1 MFKLALDAGHGLYT
15 KGKEI
20 PAYMGKYPLQKEW
33 QLNSRICDYM
43 QEMLKAYKNV
53 EVLRLD
59 DVTGKTDVTLK
70 VRTAKANSWGAD
82 FLLSEHHNAGING
95 GTGGGVVVYT
105 YPKTSKENVRRQK
118 DLYAEIIKHTGLK
131 GNRSTPIA
139 SANLHMVRESLMP
152 AILIES
158 GFMDSKTDVPI
169 IITEEFAKANA
180 KAQVEF
186 LVEEF
191 NLKPIIDKEHIKRL
205 IARRNVIIRIL
216 RRLTWKST

>member
-1 MFKLALDAGHGLYT
+1 MFKLALDAGHGVYT

-20 PAYMGKYPLQKEW
+20 PSYIGTYDLQKEW
-33 QLNSRICDYM
+33 QLNSRISDLIE
-43 QEMLKAYKNV
+43 QGLRAYKDV
-53 EVLRLD
+53 KVLRLD
-59 DVTGKTDVTLK
+59 DITGKTDVPLK
-70 VRTAKANSWGAD
+70 ARTDKANSWKAD

-105 YPKTSKENVRRQK
+105 YPKTSKENVRRQR
-118 DLYAEIIKHTGLK
+118 DLYNKVIKHTGLK

-139 SANLHMVRESLMP
+139 SANLHMVRESKMP

-158 GFMDSKTDVPI
+158 GFMDSKMDVPI
-169 IITEEFAKANA
+169 IVTDEFARANA

-191 NLKPIIDKEHIKRL
+191 KLKPILDKDHIKML
-205 IARRNVIIRIL
+205 IARRNLIL
-216 RRLTWKST
+216 RIFGRRK